1 MHAYLVNK
9 EVPLVVGRF
18 DSIQAAENVSAK
30 ARFDADVITA
40 RDEALA
46 EYTTRELTAL
56 YNSIVN
62 DKPVKAFKTKGDA
75 ARRLVKALHT
85 IDFRGKVVKSGDTRT
100 KDIPAGKLTGELKPV
115 RKDSRIG
122 KLIAALQKGGTL
134 KELADA
140 IGYPEPTLWRDHAYS
155 LQRKGYGRT
164 QRDGKFYL
172 VLPEGVKEPLFK

>member
-1 MHAYLVNK
+1 MHAYLINN
-9 EVPLVVGRF
+9 EIPNVVGKF
-18 DSIQAAENVSAK
+18 DSIKAANRMRDR
-30 ARFDADVITA
+30 ARFDAGVLTA
-40 RDEALA
+40 RDESLA

-56 YNSIVN
+56 YNSVVE
-62 DKPVKAFKTKGDA
+62 DKPVKAFKTKSDA
-75 ARRLVKALHT
+75 ARRLVKALYAK
-85 IDFRGKVVKSGDTRT
+85 DFKGNVVKSGDTRT

-122 KLIAALQKGGTL
+122 KLIAALHKGGTL
-134 KELADA
+134 KELSDA